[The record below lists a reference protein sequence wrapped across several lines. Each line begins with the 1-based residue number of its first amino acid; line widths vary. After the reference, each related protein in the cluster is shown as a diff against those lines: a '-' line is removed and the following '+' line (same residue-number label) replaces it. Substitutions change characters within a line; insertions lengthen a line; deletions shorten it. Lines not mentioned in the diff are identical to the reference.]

1 MALNDQILAILADN
15 LEFDDGEMDALVA
28 QLAGI
33 VSEQVIKETDVLIKP
48 LQKRIAELETALAD
62 GGDSGSKPK
71 VKRGKKTATAT
82 GTGAKKTPNAYSKFV
97 KAASSIVKDEDV
109 NCKSL
114 RFTPQEPTADKAIS
128 RWASAPSGAIDFG
141 TECTLEDLIKSIK
154 NIDEFSNLMVASSLA
169 WNMIPDSAKQEL
181 TNILA

>member
-1 MALNDQILAILADN
+1 MAFNASLDARILAILADN

-33 VSEQVIKETDVLIKP
+33 VSEEMKP
-48 LQKRIAELETALAD
+48 LLERIAELETLAD
-62 GGDSGSKPK
+62 GGSGGASKPK
-71 VKRGKKTATAT
+71 VRRGKKTANPTG

-109 NCKSL
+109 PCGRYSFK
-114 RFTPQEPTADKAIS
+114 PQEPTAEKAIS
-128 RWASAPSGAIDFG
+128 RWAAAPPGAIDFG
-141 TECTLEDLIKSIK
+141 AECTLEDLVKSIK

>member
-1 MALNDQILAILADN
+1 MASLNPKILAILADN

-33 VSEQVIKETDVLIKP
+33 VSEQVKP
-48 LQKRIAELETALAD
+48 LEERIAELETALAD

-141 TECTLEDLIKSIK
+141 AECTLEDLIKSIK

>member
-1 MALNDQILAILADN
+1 MALNQEILAILADN

-33 VSEQVIKETDVLIKP
+33 VSEEMKP
-48 LQKRIAELETALAD
+48 LLERIAELETLAD
-62 GGDSGSKPK
+62 GGSGGASKPK
-71 VKRGKKTATAT
+71 VRRGKKTANPT

-109 NCKSL
+109 PCKSL
-114 RFTPQEPTADKAIS
+114 SFKPQEPTADKAIS
-128 RWASAPSGAIDFG
+128 RWAAAPSGAIDFG
-141 TECTLEDLIKSIK
+141 AECTLEDLVKSIK

-181 TNILA
+181 TTILA

>member
-1 MALNDQILAILADN
+1 MALNDQILAILAEN

-28 QLAGI
+28 QLADI
-33 VSEQVIKETDVLIKP
+33 VAGVVIKETDVLIKP

-62 GGDSGSKPK
+62 GGNSGSKPK
-71 VKRGKKTATAT
+71 VKRGKKTAT
-82 GTGAKKTPNAYSKFV
+82 GTGPKKTANAYSRFV

-109 NCKSL
+109 PCKSL
-114 RFTPQEPTADKAIS
+114 KLKPQEPTADKAIS
-128 RWASAPSGAIDFG
+128 RWAAAPSDAIDFG
-141 TECTLEDLIKSIK
+141 AECTLEDLVKSIK

-181 TNILA
+181 TSILA